1 VCDNTRETWRKRD
14 EKGLQTSKAQSAVR
28 VSETRFEGVSVR
40 QPEATLER
48 VLQRDVLYG
57 SSDKITEDRARTQ
70 ERKEKKE
77 G

>member
-1 VCDNTRETWRKRD
+1 ME
-14 EKGLQTSKAQSAVR
+14 EEGMKGMQTSKAQSGVR
-28 VSETRFEGVSVR
+28 VSETRFKGVSVR